1 MHITAAIAKLKQ
13 SLFYYVGREGKTDII
28 LKYGRVRNEW
38 ILVWELIS
46 I

>member
-1 MHITAAIAKLKQ
+1 MHVHNSSDCEIKAIAFL
-13 SLFYYVGREGKTDII
+13 LCGEGKTDII